1 MVVLTAIVVAGA
13 LWLGD
18 RQGSGPDR
26 PSPRRG
32 TNSVAAYEL
41 YLHGIDPTLT
51 RTDEGVRQAGRYFE
65 QAIAADSTYA
75 AAYAELSFVHLRM
88 AMAADPGMPLSSLYA
103 LAEAAARKAV
113 TLDDSLP
120 EAHQA
125 LARARMAMFDFASAE
140 TEIRRAIA
148 LDPMRTTSHLTLA
161 TLHLWQRR
169 PPEALADSR
178 HALELDPLAPI
189 AHAEVA
195 RALFASRRYDEALA
209 QLERIEAVRPPV
221 RWAVLIAGLCYSAKR
236 MWPEAVATLR
246 PLAEEGDPMI
256 LAFLGHTLAR
266 AGQRDEAER
275 ILTDLDARR
284 ERTGAGTFEVAVVH
298 AGLGDLD
305 QAFERLDASIDDYSL
320 KPEIMSP
327 LFEDLHRDP
336 RFRRLSDRLG
346 LPER

>member
-1 MVVLTAIVVAGA
+1 
-13 LWLGD
+13 
-18 RQGSGPDR
+18 
-26 PSPRRG
+26 
-32 TNSVAAYEL
+32 
-41 YLHGIDPTLT
+41 
-51 RTDEGVRQAGRYFE
+51 
-65 QAIAADSTYA
+65 
-75 AAYAELSFVHLRM
+75 
-88 AMAADPGMPLSSLYA
+88 MPLSSLYA